1 MEHYI
6 EWDVSRNVQYNVVYH
21 IRPSG
26 QLKKRVKI
34 KLSYKIIFILQQM
47 YTLAELYWVLEVFW
61 PKIGVPLTIIYLCL
75 KMLNIMNYQI

>member
-6 EWDVSRNVQYNVVYH
+6 EWDVSRNVQYSVVYH
-21 IRPSG
+21 MRPSG
-26 QLKKRVKI
+26 QLKKGLKI
-34 KLSYKIIFILQQM
+34 KLYKIISILQQI